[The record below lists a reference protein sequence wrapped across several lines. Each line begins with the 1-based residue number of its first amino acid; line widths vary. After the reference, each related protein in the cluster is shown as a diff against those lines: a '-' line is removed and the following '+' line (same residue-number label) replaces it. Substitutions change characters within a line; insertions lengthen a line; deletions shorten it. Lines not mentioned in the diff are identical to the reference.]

1 MQLTDG
7 YRAAPG
13 CCIVCKTASTELPVV
28 DLEIADPGI
37 IMRINR
43 IYLCGHCAMQV
54 GTMVAPLMG
63 RAIVDSD
70 FKTAYAD
77 LVEELSNEQAR
88 ASGIEDELASLRA
101 VISRATQVP
110 S

>member
-13 CCIVCKTASTELPVV
+13 CCAVCKTASTELPVV
-28 DLEIADPGI
+28 DLELADPGI
-37 IMRINR
+37 VVRVNR
-43 IYLCGHCAMQV
+43 VYLCGHCAMQAASL
-54 GTMVAPLMG
+54 VAPLMS

-77 LVEELSNEQAR
+77 VVEELTNEQERYANV
-88 ASGIEDELASLRA
+88 AAELAELRA
-101 VISRATQVP
+101 VIGRATQVV

>member
-13 CCIVCKTASTELPVV
+13 CCVVCKTSSTELPVV

-37 IMRINR
+37 VVRVNR
-43 IYLCGHCAMQV
+43 IYLCGHCAMEI
-54 GTMVAPLMG
+54 GALAAPRMG

-77 LVEELSNEQAR
+77 LVEELSNEQTR
-88 ASGIEDELASLRA
+88 ASGIEDELAELRA